1 LRRQEK
7 GFESKSCALDSLASA
22 YDVWF
27 EREGKSIFASEVE
40 ALRQI
45 LPLLAKPWIEIGVGK
60 AVLGLVLRES
70 PWAQL

>member
-1 LRRQEK
+1 VFE
-7 GFESKSCALDSLASA
+7 GFESKSGALGSLASA

-27 EREGKSIFASEVE
+27 EREGKSIFASELE

-60 AVLGLVLRES
+60 VVLRLVLRES